1 MDLGVDRETCCLLLQ
16 LVLLLLLAQVRMA
29 VVLLLGAEV
38 TFITVCGGKSHVTNL
53 VDLIFVVDGVHLN

>member
-1 MDLGVDRETCCLLLQ
+1 
-16 LVLLLLLAQVRMA
+16 MA

-38 TFITVCGGKSHVTNL
+38 TFITVCCGKSHVANL